1 MTEKFRFYAIKLSLA
16 IIVVFIFQIFVLD
29 FTEMFVLNSTA
40 FQQPWRFLTA
50 IFLHGGLGH
59 LVYNLFALLLFG
71 SILEQL
77 IGGKRFLF
85 VFFLTGILANL
96 ISVNF
101 YSSSLG
107 ASGAIFGV
115 IGTLIFVRPML
126 PIWAFGMPMPIFI
139 AGIIW
144 MSGDILGAI
153 GFFTGNSFDNT
164 GNIAHLSGMFFGL
177 IYGFFIRGRFKERKK
192 FKEKVEFDESSV
204 RSWEDRYVR

>member
-96 ISVNF
+96 VSVNF

-115 IGTLIFVRPML
+115 LGALIFVRPMMVV
-126 PIWAFGMPMPIFI
+126 WAFGLPMPIFV
-139 AGIIW
+139 AGI
-144 MSGDILGAI
+144 
-153 GFFTGNSFDNT
+153 
-164 GNIAHLSGMFFGL
+164 
-177 IYGFFIRGRFKERKK
+177 
-192 FKEKVEFDESSV
+192 
-204 RSWEDRYVR
+204 